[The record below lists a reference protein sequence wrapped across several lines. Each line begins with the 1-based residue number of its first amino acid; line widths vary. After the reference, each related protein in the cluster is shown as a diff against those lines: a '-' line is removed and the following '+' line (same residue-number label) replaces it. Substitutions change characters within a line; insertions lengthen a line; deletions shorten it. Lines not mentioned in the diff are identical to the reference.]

1 MERTFQILAA
11 IFAGLAAYFLWAGG
25 DKDYVFVAAVFAVA
39 AGFLSYRFRV
49 KARIKER
56 EDAKETLSE

>member
-1 MERTFQILAA
+1 MVRVFQIVAV
-11 IFAGLAAYFLWAGG
+11 IFFVVAAYFLWTGD

-56 EDAKETLSE
+56 

>member
-1 MERTFQILAA
+1 MERLFQILAA
-11 IFAGLAAYFLWAGG
+11 IFAGLAAYFLWTGG
-25 DKDYVFVAAVFAVA
+25 DKDYVFVAAVFAIA

-56 EDAKETLSE
+56 EDAEETLSE